1 MVIVVFLIAV
11 NLMATAFSYLGED
24 IAQSILFA
32 TANPFIGLF
41 IGLLMTAIIQSSST
55 STSMTVAAVASGSI
69 SFEGAIPIIMGA
81 NIGTTLTSTIIA
93 LGYITKKKEFER
105 AVAAGVVHDFFNIFC
120 VILLFPLEYK
130 YQILS
135 RLATKITRVFFYD
148 ANNTPSEDIGGLGN
162 IVFDP
167 ISNSLYEWIGNPYIM
182 LIIAFVLIFG
192 ALKMLS
198 KIFYNQVFTDVE
210 SNIESFIF
218 PNPFKSFAIGTIF
231 TSVIQ
236 TSSLSTSL
244 MVPVVATKRVSL
256 QKAFQFILG
265 ANVGTTITAL
275 IAAIFKS
282 EEAIAIAIVHLLFN
296 LIGILIF
303 LPFKSIRNIP
313 VQLAKWFGHYTAEN
327 RIIGFLYI
335 LFMFF
340 IIPFTLIYFNRGQ

>member
-1 MVIVVFLIAV
+1 M
-11 NLMATAFSYLGED
+11 GED

-32 TANPFIGLF
+32 TSNPFIGLF

-69 SFEGAIPIIMGA
+69 SFEGAVPIIMGA

-105 AVAAGVVHDFFNIFC
+105 AVAAGVVHDIFNIAC
-120 VILLFPLEYK
+120 VVLLLPLEYN
-130 YQILS
+130 YQLLS
-135 RLATKITRVFFYD
+135 RSASYITKIFFYNQGD
-148 ANNTPSEDIGGLGN
+148 NPEATEAGSGN
-162 IVFDP
+162 FLFDP
-167 ISNSLYEWIGNPYIM
+167 ISDTVYHLIDNPYIM
-182 LIIAFVLIFG
+182 LILSFILIFG
-192 ALKMLS
+192 AIKMLS
-198 KIFYNQVFTDVE
+198 KIFYNNVFNDIE
-210 SNIESFIF
+210 ENIDNLIF
-218 PNPFKSFAIGTIF
+218 PNPFKSFAIGAIF
-231 TSVIQ
+231 TGVIQ

-256 QKAFQFILG
+256 KKAFHFIMG

-275 IAAIFKS
+275 LATVLKS

-296 LIGILIF
+296 LFGILIF
-303 LPFKSIRNIP
+303 LPIASFRVLP
-313 VQLAKWFGHYTAEN
+313 VQLAKWFGKQTAEY

-340 IIPFTLIYFNRGQ
+340 VIPFTLIYFNRA